1 MPTNYQMEVNE
12 MSILRPS
19 GFSEG
24 GGLLDDV
31 NATVKKARFEI
42 FDYQGKGNAVPS
54 CRFDLQLEDGS
65 EVSQNWSCGKATD
78 WQPSEDGKTLVAIG
92 RATSLNRQ
100 SNVALLLES
109 IVNSGFPEDRIG
121 DDITIFEGMEA
132 HFVRVPAPERKGLTK
147 RTDAQGN
154 VIEQTVLVADKIIKL
169 PWEKKASAPKAL
181 AKAPASAPKKA
192 PAAEGEDLTEVAS
205 AAVLEILAENPD
217 GVAKAQLPAL
227 LFKKLASHPKKA
239 QIMQVAFKGEFL
251 SSGSWTYDKGKLSL

>member
-1 MPTNYQMEVNE
+1 

-31 NATVKKARFEI
+31 NATVKEARFEI
-42 FDYQGKGNAVPS
+42 FDYQGKGNAAPS
-54 CRFDLQLEDGS
+54 ARFTLSLEDGS

-78 WQPSEDGKTLVAIG
+78 WTPSEDGKTLVAIG

-109 IVNSGFPEDRIG
+109 IVNSGFPEDKIG
-121 DDITIFEGMEA
+121 DDISIFEGMEA

-154 VIEQTVLVADKIIKL
+154 VIEQTVLVVDKIIKL
-169 PWEKKASAPKAL
+169 PWEKKASAPKGQ
-181 AKAPASAPKKA
+181 AKAPASAPKA
-192 PAAEGEDLTEVAS
+192 PARAAAEGEDLTEVAS

-239 QIMQVAFKGEFL
+239 QIMQVAFKNEFL

>member
-1 MPTNYQMEVNE
+1 

-31 NATVKKARFEI
+31 NATVKEARFEI
-42 FDYQGKGNAVPS
+42 FDYQGKGNAAPS
-54 CRFDLQLEDGS
+54 ARFTLSLEDGS

-78 WQPSEDGKTLVAIG
+78 WTPSEDGKTLVAIG
-92 RATSLNRQ
+92 RATALNRQ

-154 VIEQTVLVADKIIKL
+154 VIEQTVLVVDKIIKL
-169 PWEKKASAPKAL
+169 PWEKKASAPKGQ
-181 AKAPASAPKKA
+181 AKAPASAPKA
-192 PAAEGEDLTEVAS
+192 PARAAAEGEDLTEVAS

-239 QIMQVAFKGEFL
+239 QIMQVAFKNEFL

>member
-1 MPTNYQMEVNE
+1 

-31 NATVKKARFEI
+31 NATVKEARFEI
-42 FDYQGKGNAVPS
+42 FDYQGKGNAAPS
-54 CRFDLQLEDGS
+54 ARFTLSLEDGS

-78 WQPSEDGKTLVAIG
+78 WTPSEDGKTLVAIG

-154 VIEQTVLVADKIIKL
+154 VIEQTVLVVDKIIKL
-169 PWEKKASAPKAL
+169 PWEKKASAPKGQ
-181 AKAPASAPKKA
+181 AKAPASAPKA
-192 PAAEGEDLTEVAS
+192 PARAAAEGEDLTEVAS

-239 QIMQVAFKGEFL
+239 QIMQVAFKNEFL

>member
-1 MPTNYQMEVNE
+1 
-12 MSILRPS
+12 MSLLNPK

-24 GGLLDDV
+24 GGLLDDI
-31 NATVKKARFEI
+31 NATVKEARFEI
-42 FDYQGKGNAVPS
+42 FDYQGKGNAAPS
-54 CRFDLQLEDGS
+54 ARFTLSLEDGS

-78 WQPSEDGKTLVAIG
+78 WTPSEDGKTLVAIG

-154 VIEQTVLVADKIIKL
+154 VIEQTVLVVDKIIKL
-169 PWEKKASAPKAL
+169 PWEKKASAPKGQ
-181 AKAPASAPKKA
+181 AKAPASAPKA
-192 PAAEGEDLTEVAS
+192 PARAAAEGEDLTEVAS

-239 QIMQVAFKGEFL
+239 QIMQVAFKNEFL